1 MSSGVMGV
9 VRGADISPSD
19 VEIFVHYV
27 ASRDISTPVQLTKLD
42 PTQVLQKINNPNN
55 TTGNEIF
62 GGLYTLKLP
71 TTTFSKKG
79 FYTLVIKPIEIRT
92 KIVDAGVLSSD
103 STLRGL
109 LFDTTAVN
117 SSFSGKFENNG
128 LVGYR
133 IEYLNTNTSASER
146 KIQNFFRVITSNNKV
161 EPVNQ
166 NLTNTN
172 QKAIRY
178 RLNDAS
184 TLTFCTVSPSS
195 ASDVKPNALPYIG
208 EPNQDVIITNT
219 FFNPVMME
227 IEMVEHDAETLSYAL
242 YGNQTKS
249 LDDGIYSV
257 YNNNNEIFYQGEL
270 FDIQDQVSG
279 KPLFEVRSRKST
291 IDFTKQ
297 FNTIIQGIQ

>member
-1 MSSGVMGV
+1 MSSGTYGV
-9 VRGADISPSD
+9 VRGADVSPND

-27 ASRDISTPVQLTKLD
+27 ASRDISTPVTLTKLD
-42 PTQVLQKINNPNN
+42 SNQILQKVNNPNN
-55 TTGNEIF
+55 PNNNEIF

-71 TTTFSKKG
+71 TNTFGKKG
-79 FYTLVIKPIEIRT
+79 FYTLVIKPVEIRT
-92 KIVDAGVLSSD
+92 KIIDAGVLSSD
-103 STLRGL
+103 GTLKGL
-109 LFDTTAVN
+109 IFDTTSIDTAFAN
-117 SSFSGKFENNG
+117 KFENNG

-133 IEYLNTNTSASER
+133 IEYLNTDPNVAEK

-184 TLTFCTVSPSS
+184 TLTFCTVTPSS
-195 ASDVKPNALPYIG
+195 ASDVKPNALPFIG

-219 FFNPVMME
+219 FFNPVVME

-242 YGNQTKS
+242 YGNQSKS
-249 LDDGIYSV
+249 LSDGIYSI

-270 FDIQDQVSG
+270 FDIQDQFTG
-279 KPLFEVRSRKST
+279 KPLFEVRSRKNT

-297 FNTIIQGIQ
+297 FNTITQGL

>member
-1 MSSGVMGV
+1 MSSGTYGV
-9 VRGADISPSD
+9 VRGADVSPND

-27 ASRDISTPVQLTKLD
+27 ASRDVSTPVTLTKLD
-42 PTQVLQKINNPNN
+42 SNQILQKVNNPNN
-55 TTGNEIF
+55 PNNNEIF

-71 TTTFSKKG
+71 TNTFGKKG
-79 FYTLVIKPIEIRT
+79 FYTLVIKPVEIRT
-92 KIVDAGVLSSD
+92 KIIDAGVLSSD
-103 STLRGL
+103 GTLKGL
-109 LFDTTAVN
+109 IFDTTSIDTAFAN
-117 SSFSGKFENNG
+117 KFENNG

-133 IEYLNTNTSASER
+133 IEYLNTDPNVAEK

-184 TLTFCTVSPSS
+184 TLTFCTVTPSS
-195 ASDVKPNALPYIG
+195 ASDVKPNALPFIG

-219 FFNPVMME
+219 FFNPVVME

-242 YGNQTKS
+242 YGNQSKS
-249 LDDGIYSV
+249 LSDGIYSI

-270 FDIQDQVSG
+270 FDIQDQFSG
-279 KPLFEVRSRKST
+279 KPLFEVRSRKNT

-297 FNTIIQGIQ
+297 FNTITQGL

>member
-1 MSSGVMGV
+1 MSSGTYGV
-9 VRGADISPSD
+9 VRGADVSPND
-19 VEIFVHYV
+19 VEIFVHYT
-27 ASRDISTPVQLTKLD
+27 ASRDISTPVTLTKLD
-42 PTQVLQKINNPNN
+42 SNQILQKVNNPNN
-55 TTGNEIF
+55 TTGSEIF

-71 TTTFSKKG
+71 TNIFGKKG
-79 FYTLVIKPIEIRT
+79 FYTLVIKPVEIRT
-92 KIVDAGVLSSD
+92 KIIDAGVLSSD
-103 STLRGL
+103 GTLKGL
-109 LFDTTAVN
+109 IFDTTSIDAA
-117 SSFSGKFENNG
+117 FAGKFENNG

-133 IEYLNTNTSASER
+133 IEYLNTDPNVGER
-146 KIQNFFRVITSNNKV
+146 KIQNFFRIITSNNKV

-184 TLTFCTVSPSS
+184 TLTFCTVTPSS
-195 ASDVKPNALPYIG
+195 ASDVKPNALPFIG

-242 YGNQTKS
+242 YGNQSKS
-249 LDDGIYSV
+249 ISDGIYSI
-257 YNNNNEIFYQGEL
+257 YNNNNEIFYQAEL
-270 FDIQDQVSG
+270 FDIQNQFTG
-279 KPLFEVRSRKST
+279 APLFEVRSRKST

-297 FNTIIQGIQ
+297 FNTIIQGL